1 MGKIIFYIALVGIVF
16 IVLAWDSD
24 IKPRIFSKPD
34 AVKVKPTVKLGILIY
49 SVCFYVALLVFAVL
63 QSIVADSE
71 IYRIVTGCIVACLA
85 IIFGHHFT
93 KRSLR
98 RIFFDT
104 SISLHMNPEEYAKT
118 LSPHYV
124 VQYIETHLSDK
135 EALERYI
142 KTHKR
147 LGHISDPCAWA
158 FLVAYCNK
166 NPRSL

>member
-1 MGKIIFYIALVGIVF
+1 MGRIVFYAALVIIVF
-16 IVLAWDSD
+16 VVLAWESD
-24 IKPRIFSKPD
+24 IKPRIFSKPEE
-34 AVKVKPTVKLGILIY
+34 VKMKPAVKLGILIY
-49 SVCFYVALLVFAVL
+49 SACFYVAFLVFTVL
-63 QSIVADSE
+63 QSIIADSE
-71 IYRIVTGCIVACLA
+71 IYRFVIGCAVTCLA
-85 IIFGHHFT
+85 IFLGHHIT

-118 LSPHYV
+118 LCPYYV

-158 FLVAYCNK
+158 FLVAYCDK
-166 NPRSL
+166 KP